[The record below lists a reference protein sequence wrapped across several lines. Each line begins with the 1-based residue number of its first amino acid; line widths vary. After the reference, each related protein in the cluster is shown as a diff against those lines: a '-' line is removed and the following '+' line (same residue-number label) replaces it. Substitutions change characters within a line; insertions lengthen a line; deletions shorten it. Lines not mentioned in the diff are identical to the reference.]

1 MLVLTVN
8 GSDTETKTGYI
19 TVYSNPTVDL
29 GVDVAICDGTTQTL
43 DAGAGASNYLWS
55 TGATTQTIDV
65 TTAGTYS
72 VMVGNGTQANTN
84 SLDFDGTDD
93 FINLGTNLNSIF
105 SANTWSISTYL
116 YYNSNTGF
124 DAFFS
129 SGWPVQMYLNG
140 NKIEIYLSSDNSNN
154 YLPGA
159 NGFTSNTTLTNNTW
173 YNIVFTR
180 DGNNNK
186 IYINGVLDAT
196 SVSSGNV
203 ATTTG
208 SVPVEIGSIG
218 GSWTAPSYYFDGR
231 IDQLGLWSS
240 ALSQQELQNYMSTP
254 PTGNETGL
262 VGYWNFNEGSGSIVT
277 DLTSNGN
284 NGSINGASWSTDA
297 PAQYANNCTATDD
310 IVVSVSPNPTVSAGA
325 DQTICAGASVTLS
338 GSGAATYTWNNGV
351 TNGLAF
357 TPSFNSGN
365 ISLPWGP
372 TTVNQ
377 STENITIEPSQLVTI
392 NINHSDVHNTG
403 YASDGIKQAYI
414 KYTYAD
420 GTVDEFRFHGNGG
433 IKLYDPT
440 TSTFSTNTY
449 TVGVHS
455 SDFMN
460 IANTAKQY
468 YVECTSV
475 SGSNSW
481 IFKSLNTGLVDIE
494 LHENSPW
501 TGLNSVSIT
510 ESSNFTYTVTGTDA
524 NGCTGTD
531 DVVITVN
538 PSPTVDLGVDVAIC
552 DGTTQTLDAGAGASN
567 YLWSTGET
575 TQTIDITTAGIYFVT
590 VQDALG
596 CEASDTLIATEKT
609 LAVDAGIDQTICVGK
624 FCDTNC

>member
-1 MLVLTVN
+1 NPTHTYTTAGTYDVSLTVN
-8 GSDTETKTGYI
+8 GSDTKTKTGYI
-19 TVYSNPTVDL
+19 TVNPNPTVDL
-29 GVDVAICDGTTQTL
+29 GVDVAICDGATQTL

-55 TGATTQTIDV
+55 TGETTQTIDV
-65 TTAGTYS
+65 TTSGTYG
-72 VMVGNGTQANTN
+72 VTVGNGTQANTN

-105 SANTWSISTYL
+105 SANAWSISTYL

-325 DQTICAGASVTLS
+325 DQTI
-338 GSGAATYTWNNGV
+338 
-351 TNGLAF
+351 
-357 TPSFNSGN
+357 
-365 ISLPWGP
+365 
-372 TTVNQ
+372 
-377 STENITIEPSQLVTI
+377 
-392 NINHSDVHNTG
+392 
-403 YASDGIKQAYI
+403 
-414 KYTYAD
+414 
-420 GTVDEFRFHGNGG
+420 
-433 IKLYDPT
+433 
-440 TSTFSTNTY
+440 
-449 TVGVHS
+449 
-455 SDFMN
+455 
-460 IANTAKQY
+460 
-468 YVECTSV
+468 
-475 SGSNSW
+475 
-481 IFKSLNTGLVDIE
+481 
-494 LHENSPW
+494 
-501 TGLNSVSIT
+501 
-510 ESSNFTYTVTGTDA
+510 
-524 NGCTGTD
+524 
-531 DVVITVN
+531 
-538 PSPTVDLGVDVAIC
+538 
-552 DGTTQTLDAGAGASN
+552 
-567 YLWSTGET
+567 
-575 TQTIDITTAGIYFVT
+575 
-590 VQDALG
+590 
-596 CEASDTLIATEKT
+596 
-609 LAVDAGIDQTICVGK
+609 
-624 FCDTNC
+624 